1 MELRRPLNGALAGAA
16 AAAAWAAQQPLD
28 KRVFGSRYDDVEL
41 LGKLVTRGPG
51 WPAAGLGLH
60 VANGAMFGAVY
71 ALARP
76 LVPGPPVVAGVA
88 AAMAEHLGFW
98 PLGVLVDRYHPA
110 RKDLE
115 PLQNN
120 RRAFAQATWR
130 HLLFGIVLSELERR
144 LNDET
149 AVRAARA
156 GAGLLERPRQHRAR
170 VRGRDRGLDSA
181 SPAGVAQL
189 VEQRSC
195 KAQAVGSIPTSGS

>member
-60 VANGAMFGAVY
+60 MANGAMFGAVY

-76 LVPGPPVVAGVA
+76 LVPGPPVVAGVGA
-88 AAMAEHLGFW
+88 ALAEHFGFW
-98 PLGVLVDRYHPA
+98 PLGVLVDRHHPA
-110 RKDLE
+110 RGDLE
-115 PLQNN
+115 RLHGN
-120 RRAFAQATWR
+120 RRAFAQSAWR

-149 AVRAARA
+149 EFEP
-156 GAGLLERPRQHRAR
+156 LEGIPVSSNGH
-170 VRGRDRGLDSA
+170 GNI
-181 SPAGVAQL
+181 
-189 VEQRSC
+189 EQ
-195 KAQAVGSIPTSGS
+195 AAVGASEA

>member
-41 LGKLVTRGPG
+41 LGKLVTRGPA

-60 VANGAMFGAVY
+60 LANGAIFGAVY

-76 LVPGPPVVAGVA
+76 LVPGPPVAAGVA
-88 AAMAEHLGFW
+88 AAMAEHFGFW
-98 PLGVLVDRYHPA
+98 PLGALIDRHHPA

-115 PLQNN
+115 PLTNN
-120 RRAFAQATWR
+120 RRAFAQAAWR
-130 HLLFGIVLSELERR
+130 HLLFGVILAELERR

-149 AVRAARA
+149 EFEP
-156 GAGLLERPRQHRAR
+156 LERVPISSNGHGNIEHA
-170 VRGRDRGLDSA
+170 
-181 SPAGVAQL
+181 
-189 VEQRSC
+189 
-195 KAQAVGSIPTSGS
+195 AVGASEG